1 MPSGKRLEGKVAIVT
16 GAGTRGEI
24 AGTGQA
30 AAILMAREGAKILL
44 SDIDI
49 NNAEETLSVIKKEGG
64 EGKIFIGDVTSE
76 KDCESMINE
85 AVKEFGKLDILFN
98 NAGIAEG
105 GFFEDQPYENH
116 LRVVNINLFGVING
130 IYSAIDLLKN
140 TDNSLCLN
148 TSSSTGIIGLPMTS
162 VYSASKH
169 AVKGLTESLSAEF
182 KRFGVKVSDILPGV
196 IDTPI
201 ISQDIRST
209 LPSDGMWRLIPAED
223 IAKTVYRAYEDDKIH
238 WYVPEDL
245 EDLEKLVVEDPIK
258 ARDEVISTGPMK
270 MPIE

>member
-16 GAGTRGEI
+16 GAGTRGEV

-98 NAGIAEG
+98 NVGGPGSGMVTEIEEEDYEYGLRQSGAKSSRNNNREQKGCEAERQRNLQIAQRQE
-105 GFFEDQPYENH
+105 
-116 LRVVNINLFGVING
+116 
-130 IYSAIDLLKN
+130 
-140 TDNSLCLN
+140 
-148 TSSSTGIIGLPMTS
+148 
-162 VYSASKH
+162 
-169 AVKGLTESLSAEF
+169 
-182 KRFGVKVSDILPGV
+182 
-196 IDTPI
+196 
-201 ISQDIRST
+201 QDKK
-209 LPSDGMWRLIPAED
+209 D
-223 IAKTVYRAYEDDKIH
+223 
-238 WYVPEDL
+238 
-245 EDLEKLVVEDPIK
+245 
-258 ARDEVISTGPMK
+258 
-270 MPIE
+270 

>member
-1 MPSGKRLEGKVAIVT
+1 MAKGGSVTWDLISWALDDEDVEVRRSAAKTLPSLARNESRLATIFAERAIIDSDNKVRLSAIK
-16 GAGTRGEI
+16 AI
-24 AGTGQA
+24 QA
-30 AAILMAREGAKILL
+30 LDKDHGRARELVLKGA
-44 SDIDI
+44 SSGDI
-49 NNAEETLSVIKKEGG
+49 NIRRACIDMLPRLYSEEV
-64 EGKIFIGDVTSE
+64 
-76 KDCESMINE
+76 
-85 AVKEFGKLDILFN
+85 
-98 NAGIAEG
+98 
-105 GFFEDQPYENH
+105 
-116 LRVVNINLFGVING
+116 LRGV
-130 IYSAIDLLKN
+130 AIDLLKN

>member
-1 MPSGKRLEGKVAIVT
+1 MSKKIVGQQRFRDKKVLVT
-16 GAGTRGEI
+16 GANGGIGKVLVSNLRK
-24 AGTGQA
+24 
-30 AAILMAREGAKILL
+30 EGALVAVTDFKTDKLEADIHFDGDLL
-44 SDIDI
+44 DSKFCDRLPSKV
-49 NNAEETLSVIKKEGG
+49 AEYFNGI
-64 EGKIFIGDVTSE
+64 
-76 KDCESMINE
+76 
-85 AVKEFGKLDILFN
+85 DILFN

-182 KRFGVKVSDILPGV
+182 KRFGIKVSDILPGV
-196 IDTPI
+196 IDTPL

-223 IAKTVYRAYEDDKIH
+223 IAKTVYRAYEEDKIH

-245 EDLEKLVVEDPIK
+245 EDLEKLVVEDPVK